1 VKLIYLRPGVWMRLD
16 FEFSESQNAIRKG
29 VSELCSTFPA
39 TYWRAKDKAKEYPEE
54 FVKALTSAGWLSALI
69 PTEYGGAGLGM
80 LEASIILEE
89 INHSGG
95 VATACHAQ
103 MYTMGALLRHG
114 SPEQK
119 AKYLPD
125 IAKGSVRLQTLA
137 LTEPESGSDT
147 TSIKTFAKRDGDSYV
162 LNGHKVFISRVQHS
176 DLMLVVARTTPLDRV
191 EKKTMGLSLFLVDLR
206 KAGDALKVNPI
217 ETLVNHETNELQMEN
232 LVVPKESLVGQEGM
246 GFYHLL
252 DGLNAERIL
261 VAAECIGDGYW
272 FIDRSVSYAKQ
283 RVVFDKPIGGNQ
295 GVQFPIAKAYS
306 DIRAADLVRYRA
318 ATKYDQGKE
327 CGEEANMAKL
337 LASEASWEAANVA
350 MTTYGGYGMA
360 VDSDIERKFR
370 ESRLYL
376 VAPVTNNLV
385 LGYIGSHALGLPRSF

>member
-1 VKLIYLRPGVWMRLD
+1 MD
-16 FEFSESQNAIRKG
+16 FEFSENQEAIRKA
-29 VSELCSTFPA
+29 VSELCATFPP
-39 TYWRAKDKAKEYPEE
+39 TYWRAKDRDKKYPEE
-54 FVKALTSAGWLSALI
+54 FVDALTKAGWLSALI
-69 PTEYGGAGLGM
+69 PAEYGGAGLGM

-89 INHSGG
+89 INHSGA

-103 MYTMGALLRHG
+103 MYTMGAILRHG

-119 AKYLPD
+119 AKYLPG
-125 IAKGSVRLQTLA
+125 IAKGEIRLQSLG

-147 TSIKTFAKRDGDSYV
+147 TKIKTSAKLDGDSYV
-162 LNGHKVFISRVQHS
+162 VNGHKIFISRVQHS
-176 DLMLVVARTTPLDRV
+176 DLMLLVARTTPYEKA
-191 EKKTMGLSLFLVDLR
+191 EKKTMGISLFLVDLR
-206 KAGDALKVNPI
+206 EAGDSVKVTPI
-217 ETLVNHETNELQMEN
+217 ETLVNHETNELQIQDLRVPREN
-232 LVVPKESLVGQEGM
+232 LVGKEGM

-272 FIDRSVSYAKQ
+272 FVDKAVSYAKQ
-283 RVVFDKPIGGNQ
+283 RTVFGRPIGENQ

-306 DIRAADLVRYRA
+306 GIRAADLVRYKA
-318 ATKYDQGKE
+318 ASRFDAGKD

-360 VDSDIERKFR
+360 VDSDVERKFR
-370 ESRLYL
+370 ESRLFL
-376 VAPVTNNLV
+376 TAPVANNLV
-385 LGYIGSHALGLPRSF
+385 LGYLGSHTLGMPRSF

>member
-1 VKLIYLRPGVWMRLD
+1 VKLIYLRTSVRVPLD
-16 FEFSESQNAIRKG
+16 FEFSENQIAIRKG
-29 VSELCSTFPA
+29 VSELCSSFPP
-39 TYWRAKDKAKEYPEE
+39 TYWRAKDKARKYPEE

-119 AKYLPD
+119 MKYLPD
-125 IAKGSVRLQTLA
+125 IAKGSIRLQSMA

-147 TSIKTFAKRDGDSYV
+147 SKIKTFAERDGDSYV
-162 LNGHKVFISRVQHS
+162 LNGHKIFISRVQHS
-176 DLMLVVARTTPLDRV
+176 DLMLVVARTTPLDKV

-206 KAGDALKVNPI
+206 DAGSALKVNPI
-217 ETLVNHETNELQMEN
+217 ETLVNHETNELQLEN
-232 LVVPKESLVGQEGM
+232 LVVPKENLVGEEGK

-261 VAAECIGDGYW
+261 IAAECVGDGYW
-272 FIDRSVSYAKQ
+272 FVDRAVSYAKQ
-283 RVVFDKPIGGNQ
+283 RVVFDRPIGGNQ
-295 GVQFPIAKAYS
+295 GIQFPIARAYS
-306 DIRAADLVRYRA
+306 DIKAADLVRYKA

-337 LASEASWEAANVA
+337 LSSEASWQAANVA
-350 MTTYGGYGMA
+350 MTTFGGYGMA

-385 LGYIGSHALGLPRSF
+385 LGYLGSHTLGLPRSF

>member
-1 VKLIYLRPGVWMRLD
+1 LD
-16 FEFSESQNAIRKG
+16 FEFSESQKAIRKG
-29 VSELCSTFPA
+29 VSELCSTFPP
-39 TYWRAKDKAKEYPEE
+39 TYWRSKDKAKEYPEE

-69 PTEYGGAGLGM
+69 PAEYGGAGLGM

-89 INHSGG
+89 VNRSGG

-119 AKYLPD
+119 QRYLPE
-125 IAKGSVRLQTLA
+125 IAKGTIRLQSMA

-147 TSIKTFAKRDGDSYV
+147 TKIKTFAKLDGDSYV
-162 LNGHKVFISRVQHS
+162 LNGRKIFISRVQHS
-176 DLMLVVARTTPLDRV
+176 DLMLMVARTTPLEKV

-206 KAGDALKVNPI
+206 SAGNALKVNPI
-217 ETLVNHETNELQMEN
+217 ETLVNHETNELQIEN
-232 LVVPKESLVGQEGM
+232 LVVPKENLVGQEGD

-261 VAAECIGDGYW
+261 IAAECIGDGYW
-272 FIDRSVSYAKQ
+272 FIDKAVSYARQ
-283 RVVFDKPIGGNQ
+283 RVVFDRPIGGNQ
-295 GVQFPIAKAYS
+295 GIQFPIARAYS
-306 DIRAADLVRYRA
+306 DIKAADLVRYKA
-318 ATKYDQGKE
+318 ASMFDQGKD

-385 LGYIGSHALGLPRSF
+385 LGYLGSHTLGLPRSF

>member
-1 VKLIYLRPGVWMRLD
+1 LD
-16 FEFSESQNAIRKG
+16 FEFSENQNAIRKG
-29 VSELCSTFPA
+29 VSELCGSFPA
-39 TYWRAKDKAKEYPEE
+39 TYWRAKDRAKEYPGE

-69 PTEYGGAGLGM
+69 PAEYGGAGLGM

-119 AKYLPD
+119 KKYLPE
-125 IAKGSVRLQTLA
+125 IASGGVRLQSMA

-147 TSIKTFAKRDGDSYV
+147 TKIKTFARRDGDSYV
-162 LNGHKVFISRVQHS
+162 INGRKIFISRVQHS
-176 DLMLVVARTTPLDRV
+176 DLMLVVARTTPLDKV

-206 KAGDALKVNPI
+206 NAGDALKVNPI

-232 LVVPKESLVGQEGM
+232 LVVPRDNLVGKEGM

-261 VAAECIGDGYW
+261 IAAECIGDGYW
-272 FIDRSVSYAKQ
+272 FIDKSVSYAKQ
-283 RVVFDKPIGGNQ
+283 RVVFDRPIGGNQ

-306 DIRAADLVRYRA
+306 DIRAADLVRYKA
-318 ATKYDQGKE
+318 ASKFDQGKD

-385 LGYIGSHALGLPRSF
+385 LGYIGSHTLGLPRSF

>member
-1 VKLIYLRPGVWMRLD
+1 MAQMD
-16 FEFSESQNAIRKG
+16 FELTENQDAIRKA
-29 VSELCSTFPA
+29 VSELCSTFPP
-39 TYWRAKDKAKEYPEE
+39 TYWRTKDRARQYPEE
-54 FVKALTSAGWLSALI
+54 FVNALTSAGWLAALI

-89 INHSGG
+89 INHSGA

-103 MYTMGALLRHG
+103 MYTMGAILRHG

-119 AKYLPD
+119 AKYLPG
-125 IAKGSVRLQTLA
+125 IAKGEIRLQSMA

-147 TSIKTFAKRDGDSYV
+147 TKIKTFARREGDSYIV
-162 LNGHKVFISRVQHS
+162 NGHKIFISRIQHS
-176 DLMLVVARTTPLDRV
+176 DLMLLVARTTPHEKA

-206 KAGDALKVNPI
+206 STGDHLNVNPI
-217 ETLVNHETNELQMEN
+217 ETLVNHETNELQIQD
-232 LVVPKESLVGQEGM
+232 LAVPKENLLGKEGM

-261 VAAECIGDGYW
+261 VAAECVGDGYW
-272 FIDRSVSYAKQ
+272 FIDKATSYAKQ
-283 RVVFDKPIGGNQ
+283 RVVFDRPIGGNQ
-295 GVQFPIAKAYS
+295 GVQFPIARAYS
-306 DIRAADLVRYRA
+306 SIKAADLVRYKA
-318 ATKYDQGKE
+318 ASKFDQGKE

-360 VDSDIERKFR
+360 VDSDVERKFR

-376 VAPVTNNLV
+376 VAPVANNLV
-385 LGYIGSHALGLPRSF
+385 LSYLGSHALGLPRSF

>member
-1 VKLIYLRPGVWMRLD
+1 MD
-16 FEFSESQNAIRKG
+16 FELSESQDAMRKA
-29 VSELCSTFPA
+29 VSELCGTFPP
-39 TYWRAKDKAKEYPEE
+39 TYWRAKDKDREYPEE
-54 FVKALTSAGWLSALI
+54 FVDALTKAGWLSALV
-69 PTEYGGAGLGM
+69 PAEYGGAGLGM

-89 INHSGG
+89 INHSGA

-119 AKYLPD
+119 REYLPG
-125 IAKGSVRLQTLA
+125 IAKGEIRLQSLG

-147 TSIKTFAKRDGDSYV
+147 TKIKTSAKLEGDSYV
-162 LNGHKVFISRVQHS
+162 VNGHKIFISRVQHS
-176 DLMLVVARTTPLDRV
+176 DLMLLVARTTPYENA
-191 EKKTMGLSLFLVDLR
+191 EKKTMGISLFLVDLR
-206 KAGDALKVNPI
+206 KAGDSIKVNPI
-217 ETLVNHETNELQMEN
+217 ETLVNHETNELQIQDLKVPKEN
-232 LVVPKESLVGQEGM
+232 LVGKEGM

-272 FIDRSVSYAKQ
+272 FIDKAVSYAKQ
-283 RVVFDKPIGGNQ
+283 RTVFGRPIGANQ

-306 DIRAADLVRYRA
+306 SIRAADLIRYKA
-318 ATKYDQGKE
+318 ASRFDAGKD

-337 LASEASWEAANVA
+337 LASEASWDAANVA

-360 VDSDIERKFR
+360 VDSDVERKFR

-376 VAPVTNNLV
+376 TAPVANNLV
-385 LGYIGSHALGLPRSF
+385 LGYLGSHTLGMPRSF

>member
-1 VKLIYLRPGVWMRLD
+1 MDTDAKTQMD
-16 FEFSESQNAIRKG
+16 FELNENQEAMRKA
-29 VSELCSTFPA
+29 VSELCRTFQP
-39 TYWRAKDKAKEYPEE
+39 TYWRAKDKERKYPEE
-54 FVKALTSAGWLSALI
+54 FVDALTKAGWLSALI
-69 PTEYGGAGLGM
+69 PAEYGGAGLGM

-89 INHSGG
+89 INHSGA

-103 MYTMGALLRHG
+103 MYTMGAILRHG

-119 AKYLPD
+119 AKYLPG
-125 IAKGSVRLQTLA
+125 IAKGQIRLQSMA

-147 TSIKTFAKRDGDSYV
+147 TKIKTFAKLEGDSYIV
-162 LNGHKVFISRVQHS
+162 NGHKTFISRVQHS
-176 DLMLVVARTTPLDRV
+176 DLMLLVARTTPYEKA

-206 KAGDALKVNPI
+206 EAGDSIKVDPI
-217 ETLVNHETNELQMEN
+217 ETLVNHETNELQIQD
-232 LVVPKESLVGQEGM
+232 LSIPKDSLVGKEGM

-272 FIDRSVSYAKQ
+272 FVDKAVSYAKQ
-283 RVVFDKPIGGNQ
+283 RTVFGKPIGANQ

-306 DIRAADLVRYRA
+306 SIRAADLVRYKA
-318 ATKYDQGKE
+318 ASRFDMGKD

-370 ESRLYL
+370 ESRLYMT
-376 VAPVTNNLV
+376 APVANNLV
-385 LGYIGSHALGLPRSF
+385 LGYLGSHTLGMPRSF

>member
-1 VKLIYLRPGVWMRLD
+1 MD
-16 FEFSESQNAIRKG
+16 FEFTENQDAIRKA
-29 VSELCSTFPA
+29 VSELCRTFPP
-39 TYWRAKDKAKEYPEE
+39 TYWREKDRQRKYPEE
-54 FVKALTSAGWLSALI
+54 FVDALTKAGWLSVLVPA
-69 PTEYGGAGLGM
+69 EYGGAGLGM

-89 INHSGG
+89 INRSGA

-119 AKYLPD
+119 KEYLPG
-125 IAKGSVRLQTLA
+125 IAKGALRLQSLG

-147 TSIKTFAKRDGDSYV
+147 TKIKTSAKLEGDSYV
-162 LNGHKVFISRVQHS
+162 VNGHKIFISRVQHS
-176 DLMLVVARTTPLDRV
+176 DLMLLVARTTPYEKA
-191 EKKTMGLSLFLVDLR
+191 EKKTMGISLFLVDLR
-206 KAGDALKVNPI
+206 KAGDSIEVNPI
-217 ETLVNHETNELQMEN
+217 ETLVNHETNELQIQDLRIPKEN
-232 LVVPKESLVGQEGM
+232 LVGKEGM

-272 FIDRSVSYAKQ
+272 FIDKAVSYAKQ
-283 RVVFDKPIGGNQ
+283 RTVFGRPIGENQ

-306 DIRAADLVRYRA
+306 GIRAADLVRYKA
-318 ATKYDQGKE
+318 ASRFDMGKD

-337 LASEASWEAANVA
+337 LASEASWDAANVA

-360 VDSDIERKFR
+360 VDSDVERKFR

-376 VAPVTNNLV
+376 TAPVANNLV
-385 LGYIGSHALGLPRSF
+385 LGYLGSHTLGMPRSF